1 MKVIISCEI
10 RVVTHLEPVLSE
22 VYIFINKGYSKTKSE
37 RMPYVCVLGVRSVA
51 FWSNFAY
58 VQNELSPQAND

>member
-10 RVVTHLEPVLSE
+10 RVVPHLGE
-22 VYIFINKGYSKTKSE
+22 VYIFINKGYNKTKSE
-37 RMPYVCVLGVRSVA
+37 TMPYVCVSGVRNVA

-58 VQNELSPQAND
+58 VQNE